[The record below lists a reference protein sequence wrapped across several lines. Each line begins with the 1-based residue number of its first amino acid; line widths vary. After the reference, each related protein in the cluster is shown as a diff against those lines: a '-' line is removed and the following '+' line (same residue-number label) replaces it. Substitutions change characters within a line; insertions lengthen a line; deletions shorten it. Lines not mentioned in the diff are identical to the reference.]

1 MPSINKLYPIL
12 LTFIMLSV
20 PRLAMSQYED
30 NDDKNIR
37 ENPEITQADSID
49 CDIEIPAYINRNKNC
64 IITNGADWSR
74 FSRRTVAPDTTVSIV
89 HIGDSH
95 IQADFATG
103 HARDMLQ
110 QLYGNPGRGL
120 ITPLKMAGTNEPRD
134 YAITSQSR
142 WLSSK
147 LLKKPWASPMRFTGV
162 SITPKSKKCDLTIAT
177 LTKNEPEKP
186 FNNVKILHLGKLEI
200 SRASVAGQPI
210 ECDIE
215 YGDGS
220 ATINIPREVTEI
232 TVEMTKEDYL
242 SIFGIVLANTK
253 SEGVYYHTIGN
264 NGATYSTYNAVDGMG
279 ADVARLDPD
288 LVIISL
294 GANEAFGKLSI
305 SNITDNIDLLVNDIR
320 RHNKDATILL
330 VTPMECQRSR
340 IIRTKKGRRRS
351 RNYSV
356 NANILPIRNAILEY
370 GRKHNISVYDWYD
383 IAGGQGASTKWVK
396 DKLMGGDRIH
406 NTREGYRLQGQLLY
420 EAINDAI
427 INNAK
432 L

>member
-1 MPSINKLYPIL
+1 
-12 LTFIMLSV
+12 
-20 PRLAMSQYED
+20 
-30 NDDKNIR
+30 
-37 ENPEITQADSID
+37 
-49 CDIEIPAYINRNKNC
+49 
-64 IITNGADWSR
+64 
-74 FSRRTVAPDTTVSIV
+74 
-89 HIGDSH
+89 
-95 IQADFATG
+95 
-103 HARDMLQ
+103 
-110 QLYGNPGRGL
+110 
-120 ITPLKMAGTNEPRD
+120 
-134 YAITSQSR
+134 
-142 WLSSK
+142 
-147 LLKKPWASPMRFTGV
+147 
-162 SITPKSKKCDLTIAT
+162 
-177 LTKNEPEKP
+177 
-186 FNNVKILHLGKLEI
+186 
-200 SRASVAGQPI
+200 
-210 ECDIE
+210 
-215 YGDGS
+215 
-220 ATINIPREVTEI
+220 
-232 TVEMTKEDYL
+232 
-242 SIFGIVLANTK
+242 
-253 SEGVYYHTIGN
+253 
-264 NGATYSTYNAVDGMG
+264 MG
-279 ADVARLDPD
+279 ADVARLNPD

>member
-1 MPSINKLYPIL
+1 
-12 LTFIMLSV
+12 
-20 PRLAMSQYED
+20 
-30 NDDKNIR
+30 
-37 ENPEITQADSID
+37 
-49 CDIEIPAYINRNKNC
+49 
-64 IITNGADWSR
+64 
-74 FSRRTVAPDTTVSIV
+74 
-89 HIGDSH
+89 
-95 IQADFATG
+95 
-103 HARDMLQ
+103 
-110 QLYGNPGRGL
+110 
-120 ITPLKMAGTNEPRD
+120 
-134 YAITSQSR
+134 
-142 WLSSK
+142 
-147 LLKKPWASPMRFTGV
+147 
-162 SITPKSKKCDLTIAT
+162 
-177 LTKNEPEKP
+177 
-186 FNNVKILHLGKLEI
+186 
-200 SRASVAGQPI
+200 
-210 ECDIE
+210 
-215 YGDGS
+215 
-220 ATINIPREVTEI
+220 
-232 TVEMTKEDYL
+232 MTKENYL

-264 NGATYSTYNAVDGMG
+264 NGATYSTYSIVEGMG

-305 SNITDNIDLLVNDIR
+305 NNITDNIDLLVNDIR
-320 RHNKDATILL
+320 LHNKDATILL

-383 IAGGQGASTKWVK
+383 IAAGQGASGKWVK
-396 DKLMGGDRIH
+396 DKLMGSDRIH